1 MNLVQA
7 LYLNNA
13 EKPFDDVRVRQ
24 ALSYAVDRQQI
35 LDLAFDGYGTLLGS
49 SMYPAFSKYF
59 DDEPDQLLYLQHR
72 KGQGTADGG
81 RVSQRLRHDHHRAQ
95 QLPASHG
102 HRPGHRGAA
111 ESRGHQRH
119 HSARHLGKLGAGH
132 LLQPPVPVHC
142 GGRGRFQ
149 HDRTAPCWSRFVSTA
164 SRDFINYNN
173 ADYDALYRPGS
184 GLL

>member
-59 DDEPDQLLYLQHR
+59 DDSLTDYYTYNTEKAKELL
-72 KGQGTADGG
+72 
-81 RVSQRLRHDHHRAQ
+81 Q
-95 QLPASHG
+95 QL
-102 HRPGHRGAA
+102 
-111 ESRGHQRH
+111 
-119 HSARHLGKLGAGH
+119 KLYIGE
-132 LLQPPVPVHC
+132 L
-142 GGRGRFQ
+142 
-149 HDRTAPCWSRFVSTA
+149 RT
-164 SRDFINYNN
+164 
-173 ADYDALYRPGS
+173 L
-184 GLL
+184 